1 MRVCVRARGP
11 GCHSH
16 GASASVRHTGWRGA
30 DTGYTPVW
38 VRACA
43 RARQSAQVSKGQWL
57 RGATAKWLESSHPTN
72 SLSNVMSPTRS
83 PSRMG
88 TRLHWQLPTDRKLLG
103 QWMPDLLALRM
114 LPTVTNCK
122 LWLYII

>member
-57 RGATAKWLESSHPTN
+57 RGATAKWLESES
-72 SLSNVMSPTRS
+72 SNKQPEQCHESDSESESDGDAAALAIANGSKTL
-83 PSRMG
+83 G
-88 TRLHWQLPTDRKLLG
+88 TMD
-103 QWMPDLLALRM
+103 A
-114 LPTVTNCK
+114 
-122 LWLYII
+122 